1 MGIKSFFKREN
12 DEKEKKNSRPPY
24 GLVLNQ
30 RGIYDF
36 ITGYTPISETVE
48 FKKCIDIIADLV
60 SNMTIYLMQN
70 TEKGDVRVKND
81 LSKKIDINPCK
92 FMTKKAW
99 IYFIVKNLVVN
110 GNAVVFPVFNEKGEL
125 EDLIPKTTKNL
136 NFMWDYSIQDY
147 YIMHESKK
155 YYSGEFI
162 HFVLNPDEI
171 EFYKGRGYRLDL
183 RDVNE
188 ALNLAT
194 GTRKSFL
201 KGQYMPSLI
210 IKVDSTE
217 ELLETEEGKNA
228 IEEKYLSRK
237 ESGKPWIIPAEMLE
251 INQIKPLTLNDLA
264 LNDSVI
270 LDKKTVASMLG
281 VPAFLLGVGT
291 FSSDE
296 FNNFIQT
303 KIMSIGKIIEQTLTK
318 SLIYS
323 PDLYFKCN
331 ARSLYSYNFKEIA
344 EIGQKLFTSG
354 LVLGNEVRDW
364 IGLTPLDE
372 LNELII
378 LENYIPASKIAD
390 QKKLNKGGDKNEDG
404 KKNE

>member
-1 MGIKSFFKREN
+1 MGIKNFFKRE
-12 DEKEKKNSRPPY
+12 KVEKKQESKARY
-24 GLVLNQ
+24 GFVLNQ

-36 ITGYTPISETVE
+36 ISGYTTISETAE
-48 FKKCIDIIADLV
+48 FKTCIDIIADLV

-70 TEKGDVRVKND
+70 TEKGDIRLKNE

-99 IYFIVKNLVVN
+99 IYFIVKNLLIN
-110 GNAVVFPVFNEKGEL
+110 GNAVIFPVFDKNGYL

-136 NFMWDYSIQDY
+136 GFNWDYSKQDY
-147 YIMHESKK
+147 YILQDSNR
-155 YYSGEFI
+155 YYSDEFI

-171 EFYKGRGYRLDL
+171 EFYKGRGLKIDL
-183 RDVNE
+183 KEINE

-194 GTRKSFL
+194 STRKSFL

-210 IKVDSTE
+210 VKVDSTE
-217 ELLETEEGKNA
+217 ELLETEEGKES
-228 IEEKYLSRK
+228 IEDKYLSRR

-251 INQIKPLTLNDLA
+251 INQVKPLTLNDLA

-270 LDKKTVASMLG
+270 LDKKTVASMMG
-281 VPAFLLGVGT
+281 VPAFLLGVGS
-291 FSSDE
+291 FNEEE

-390 QKKLNKGGDKNEDG
+390 QKKLNKGGEKNDDG